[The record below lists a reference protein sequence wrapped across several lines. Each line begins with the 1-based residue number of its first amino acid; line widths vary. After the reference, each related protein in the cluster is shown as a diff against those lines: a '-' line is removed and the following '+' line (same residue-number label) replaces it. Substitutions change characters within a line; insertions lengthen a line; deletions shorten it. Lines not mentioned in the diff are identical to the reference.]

1 MEQGLAQQAA
11 GQDMQMM
18 VQQVV
23 QLLMEGVAPEELL
36 QQGVPMEVIQEAS
49 AIIQAQEQ
57 QMATQQSPANTESG
71 LAMMAG
77 GM

>member
-36 QQGVPMEVIQEAS
+36 QQGVPMEVIQEAI

-57 QMATQQSPANTESG
+57 QAMTQQAPANTEAG

>member
-23 QLLMEGVAPEELL
+23 QLLMEGVAPEDLL
-36 QQGVPMEVIQEAS
+36 QQGVPMEVIQEAI

-57 QMATQQSPANTESG
+57 QMATQQSPASTESG

-77 GM
+77 GV

>member
-23 QLLMEGVAPEELL
+23 QLLMEGVAPEDLL
-36 QQGVPMEVIQEAS
+36 QQGVPMEVIQEAI

-57 QMATQQSPANTESG
+57 QMATQQSPASTEAG